1 MTADSLEAWANA
13 AIGLAVS
20 MVAVWAL
27 RASGAWQTAPAWAVS
42 AMFFGLSFVRS
53 RILRFAFRRME
64 CR

>member
-13 AIGLAVS
+13 TIGLAVS

-42 AMFFGLSFVRS
+42 ALFFGMSWVRS
-53 RILRFAFRRME
+53 RALRALFRRIA
-64 CR
+64 